1 MEKLKAGYVSFGTMF
16 YKPENLVAISGR
28 AEKELEAAG
37 LELFRTAPVSGE
49 GEEPLRAIRELK
61 ASEERWDFLIA
72 NVINWIDVRGVLRV
86 LMAFRD
92 RPVLLYSYGGF
103 TEGTTLISPAA
114 GAGTSAIRYPLE
126 RLGFRFK
133 YLFNGPDTP
142 LDTAGV
148 VDFGRAARAERK
160 LKGARLGM
168 VGFNDMGLLSTDFS
182 LTRLRARLGLEV
194 ESVDL
199 LQVEKAMKAVEGKR
213 LAAEIG
219 RWTAD
224 WEYPLGR
231 PSAEAVERAFRLYLA
246 TMDICRQKDFAAFS
260 YKCVDGVDS
269 ELGLVHAIPASLV
282 ASSGIPYVDE
292 NDIGN
297 LAAELMLHYIT
308 GRQVMFL
315 EHYEHHPEWILL
327 GEDGYCPTEFIEGAP
342 RVKPVQTVLMDG
354 LVQCSRLKQG
364 RFTLASLAEDDGPD
378 GYRMHIAGG
387 EGREPPEWV
396 EMGVPLPGWPSTKL
410 YPDTSVRSIL
420 DHVQSQHFAVAQG
433 DHVEPLR
440 DLCRLLKIRH
450 RGRRSRADA
459 AAEGGR
465 P

>member
-1 MEKLKAGYVSFGTMF
+1 MESLRAGYVSFGTMF

-37 LELFRTAPVSGE
+37 LELFRTAPVYGE
-49 GEEPLRAIRELK
+49 GEEPQRAIRELK
-61 ASEERWDFLIA
+61 GSEARWDFLIA
-72 NVINWIDVRGVLRV
+72 NVINWIDVRGLLRV

-114 GAGTSAIRYPLE
+114 GAGTSAIRYPME

-142 LDTAGV
+142 MDTAGV
-148 VDFGRAARAERK
+148 VAFGRAAAAERR
-160 LKGARLGM
+160 LKTARLGM
-168 VGFNDMGLLSTDFS
+168 IGFNDMGLLSTDFS

-219 RWTAD
+219 RWTAG
-224 WEYPLGR
+224 WEYPLGK

-246 TMDICRQKDFAAFS
+246 TMDICREKNFAAFS
-260 YKCVDGVDS
+260 YKCVDGVDR
-269 ELGLVHAIPASLV
+269 ELDLVHAIPASLV

-297 LAAELMLHYIT
+297 LTAELMLHYIT

-327 GEDGYCPTEFIEGAP
+327 GEDGYCPDRVHRRHPAHQAGA
-342 RVKPVQTVLMDG
+342 DG
-354 LVQCSRLKQG
+354 AAGRAGACSRLKQG
-364 RFTLASLAEDDGPD
+364 RFTLAAWPRTTGRTATGCTSPAA
-378 GYRMHIAGG
+378 RGG
-387 EGREPPEWV
+387 
-396 EMGVPLPGWPSTKL
+396 S
-410 YPDTSVRSIL
+410 
-420 DHVQSQHFAVAQG
+420 
-433 DHVEPLR
+433 
-440 DLCRLLKIRH
+440 
-450 RGRRSRADA
+450 RRSGWRWGCRCRAGPARSSTRTPACA
-459 AAEGGR
+459 ASSTTCSASTSRWPRGTTSSRCATCAGC
-465 P
+465 

>member
-16 YKPENLVAISGR
+16 YKPENLVRISGR
-28 AEKELEAAG
+28 AERELEAAG
-37 LELFRTAPVSGE
+37 LKLFKTAPVFGE
-49 GEEPLRAIRELK
+49 AEEPQRAIGELK
-61 ASEERWDFLIA
+61 ASEGQWDFLLA
-72 NVINWIDVRGVLRV
+72 NVINWIDVRGLMRV

-92 RPVLLYSYGGF
+92 KPLLLYSYGGF
-103 TEGTTLISPAA
+103 TEGATLISPAA

-133 YLFNGPDTP
+133 YLFNGPDCP
-142 LDTAGV
+142 MDTAGV
-148 VDFGRAARAERK
+148 LAFARAASAEKR
-160 LKGARLGM
+160 LKSARLGM
-168 VGFNDMGLLSTDFS
+168 IGFNDMGLLSTDFS
-182 LTRLRARLGLEV
+182 LTRLRSRLGVEV

-199 LQVEKAMKAVEGKR
+199 LQVEKAMKAVETKR

-219 RWTAD
+219 KWTAD
-224 WEYPLGR
+224 WEYPLGK
-231 PSAEAVERAFRLYLA
+231 PAAGAVERAFRLYLA
-246 TMDICRQKDFAAFS
+246 TMDICREKNFAAFS
-260 YKCVDGVDS
+260 YKCVDGVDR
-269 ELGLVHAIPASLV
+269 ELDLVHSIPASLV

-297 LAAELMLHYIT
+297 LTAELMLHYLT

-342 RVKPVQTVLMDG
+342 RIKPVQTVLLGG

-364 RFTLASLAEDDGPD
+364 RFTLASLAEEDGPA
-378 GYRMHIAGG
+378 GYRMHIASG
-387 EGREPPEWV
+387 EGREPPQWV
-396 EMGVPLPGWPSTKL
+396 EMGVPLPPWPSTKL
-410 YPDTSVRSIL
+410 FPDSGVRSIL

-440 DLCRLLKIRH
+440 DLCRLLGIRQVLDVGT
-450 RGRRSRADA
+450 R
-459 AAEGGR
+459 
-465 P
+465 